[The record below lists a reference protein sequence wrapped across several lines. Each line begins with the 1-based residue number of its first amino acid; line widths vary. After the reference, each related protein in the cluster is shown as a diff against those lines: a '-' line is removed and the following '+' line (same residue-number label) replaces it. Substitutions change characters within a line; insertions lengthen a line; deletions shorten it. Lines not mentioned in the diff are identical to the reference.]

1 MPRADDPR
9 VVVRMSPSGY
19 ALVKAVADR
28 VGVSVGGL
36 MRECAERHAASV
48 ARQVEAGEITLRRNA
63 GPDVVTGPP
72 AVVAAPLSRPSGDAL
87 SRQARL
93 NAAALRA
100 RGAKS

>member
-48 ARQVEAGEITLRRNA
+48 ARQVEAGEIVLRRNSVP
-63 GPDVVTGPP
+63 GPEAATG
-72 AVVAAPLSRPSGDAL
+72 VGVAPVLSRPGSGC
-87 SRQARL
+87 S
-93 NAAALRA
+93 
-100 RGAKS
+100 